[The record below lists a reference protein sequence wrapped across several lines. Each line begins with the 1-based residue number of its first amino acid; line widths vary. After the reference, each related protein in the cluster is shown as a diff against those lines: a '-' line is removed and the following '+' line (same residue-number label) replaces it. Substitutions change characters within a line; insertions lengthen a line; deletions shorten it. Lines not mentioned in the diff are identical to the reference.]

1 MIILLRELEYRMKPL
16 CLFAVLAACAWAE
29 TQPDQPLGGPAAAE
43 PGLYA
48 IIKTSLGPITAKLF
62 EKDAPATVSHF
73 VGLATGHQAWKD
85 PATGEMV
92 DRPLYSNLRFD
103 RVAPGYMI
111 QTGDPTNTGTYDCG
125 IRVKDEVVPDLQF
138 DRPGRLGI
146 MNFGQPNT
154 GTCEFFITADAY
166 PALDASPGSNGYTIF
181 GQVIDGQ
188 EIVDRIS
195 NVPHDAHGRPRAM
208 VRLLSVVIQRVGP
221 GPVAPVLKPAAA
233 TAPGKKPKI
242 D

>member
-1 MIILLRELEYRMKPL
+1 MKPV
-16 CLFAVLAACAWAE
+16 CLLAVLAACAWPE
-29 TQPDQPLGGPAAAE
+29 TQPDQPVGGPEAVA

-48 IIKTSLGPITAKLF
+48 IVKTSMGPITAKLF
-62 EKDAPATVSHF
+62 EKDAPSTVSTF

-85 PATGEMV
+85 PETGEMV

-111 QTGDPTNTGTYDCG
+111 QTGDPTSTGTYDCG
-125 IRVKDEVVPDLQF
+125 IRVKDEVAPDLQF

-166 PALDASPGSNGYTIF
+166 PALDAAPGSHGYTIF

-195 NVPHDAHGRPRAM
+195 NVPHDAHGRPRTA
-208 VRLLSVVIQRVGP
+208 VRLLGVVIQRVGP
-221 GPVAPVLKPAAA
+221 GAVTPAPQPVAA
-233 TAPGKKPKI
+233 TTRKKPKI